1 MRGAP
6 VAVNCAKALAWVSEP
21 QRGAAMT
28 AQRIHIVGASGSG
41 TTTLG
46 AALAQVMGV
55 PHEDSDSYF
64 WQPTE
69 PPFTTQRPQGER
81 LSMLKAALPSDGRWV
96 LSGSLLSWGLE
107 VASRFDLVVFLYLD
121 PAVRMARTVAREQRR
136 YGERIAPGG
145 DLHEAHKAFLAWSRG
160 YDDGSTGGRSLASHR
175 AWLTTLTCPVLE
187 ISDGL
192 TVEESVRR
200 VLAA

>member
-1 MRGAP
+1 
-6 VAVNCAKALAWVSEP
+6 
-21 QRGAAMT
+21 MT

-96 LSGSLLSWGLE
+96 LSGSLLSWGL
-107 VASRFDLVVFLYLD
+107 
-121 PAVRMARTVAREQRR
+121 
-136 YGERIAPGG
+136 
-145 DLHEAHKAFLAWSRG
+145 
-160 YDDGSTGGRSLASHR
+160 
-175 AWLTTLTCPVLE
+175 
-187 ISDGL
+187 
-192 TVEESVRR
+192 
-200 VLAA
+200 